1 MFKVLIAE
9 DEDLI
14 RKGLAYTIDWAKMG
28 CMVVGEASNGEEG
41 IKKIEE
47 LSPDLVIT
55 DIKMPIMDGLQM
67 LQNFKEREFE
77 AIIIT
82 GYGEFEY
89 AKKAIELDV
98 FDYLLKPIDEDKL
111 YEVVGEVTKR
121 ISEKEILRKLKNTV
135 KDIENIKLI
144 DTEIYCQK
152 SSYKYKNTPVVIDYI
167 VHNYANKISIEDIA
181 DQLEVSPSYLSKK
194 FKDDTC
200 HTFNDFLNS
209 YRIQKAIN
217 LLTEGKYKVYEIAEM
232 VGFSDYKYFSYVFKS
247 YMCCSPMEFL
257 KANVLVR
264 GGDSESNTAYS
275 AELN

>member
-1 MFKVLIAE
+1 MIKVLIVE

-28 CMVVGEASNGEEG
+28 CMVIGEAVNGEEG

-47 LSPDLVIT
+47 LHPDLVLT
-55 DIKMPIMDGLQM
+55 DIKMPIKDGLQM

-77 AIIIT
+77 VIIVT

-89 AKKAIELDV
+89 TKKAIELNV
-98 FDYLLKPIDEDKL
+98 FDYLLKPIDENKL
-111 YEVVGEVTKR
+111 YEVVGEVIKK

-135 KDIENIKLI
+135 KNIENIKVL

-152 SSYKYKNTPVVIDYI
+152 SSYKYKNTPVMIDYI
-167 VHNYANKISIEDIA
+167 AQNYSNKISIEDIA
-181 DQLEVSPSYLSKK
+181 EKLEVSSSYLSKK

-217 LLTEGKYKVYEIAEM
+217 LLTEGNYKVYEIAEM

-247 YMCCSPMEFL
+247 YMHCSPMEFL
-257 KANVLVR
+257 KSNVLIR
-264 GGDSESNTAYS
+264 GAD
-275 AELN
+275 AENDITGSS